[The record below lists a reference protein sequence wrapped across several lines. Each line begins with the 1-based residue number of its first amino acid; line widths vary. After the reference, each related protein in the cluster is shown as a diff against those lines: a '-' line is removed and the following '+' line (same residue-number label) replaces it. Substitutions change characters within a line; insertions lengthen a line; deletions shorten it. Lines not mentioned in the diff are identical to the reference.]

1 MTYSELLDIAHG
13 CAGKTFETV
22 RGSRFGVR
30 VVNDVPVFTP
40 ESTGISRS
48 DGRLAA
54 ERFVERFSETG
65 STRPKDYQDVTRNA
79 SYFVALMLSQT
90 A

>member
-13 CAGKTFETV
+13 CAGKTLKTV
-22 RGSRFGVR
+22 TGRWFGVT
-30 VVNDVPVFTP
+30 VVNDIPVFTP
-40 ESTGISRS
+40 ESTGMSRS

-79 SYFVALMLSQT
+79 SYFVALMLSQ
-90 A
+90 